1 MSINL
6 EEQKAN
12 GKSLAFA
19 DVRVV
24 QYAILGWENLLAG
37 AFKAIKPSQVVGG
50 RAAHTYKTINQRPD
64 MASNN
69 LQGRVFRGGDGWCY
83 GLEGQENP
91 VTVSRYKGLT

>member
-64 MASNN
+64 MVNIK
-69 LQGRVFRGGDGWCY
+69 LHTELFHILRDLY
-83 GLEGQENP
+83 MMLL
-91 VTVSRYKGLT
+91 K